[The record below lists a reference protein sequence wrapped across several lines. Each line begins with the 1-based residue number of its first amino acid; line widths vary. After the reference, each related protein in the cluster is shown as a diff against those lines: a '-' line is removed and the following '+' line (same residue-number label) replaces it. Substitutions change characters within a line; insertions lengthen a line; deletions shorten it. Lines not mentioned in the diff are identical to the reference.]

1 MSCVSYSNPSQLV
14 LLAVLT
20 LCGPFK
26 GLLSLIHKS
35 LHDRD
40 LKSQV
45 FELRTLIEII
55 LESLDESASSDSDT
69 DSEKGDLRGL
79 LQDIIEDLRSRNQCL
94 IDLSASLDR
103 PAADADFAEP
113 KPIEPTS
120 FKISGPAEI
129 WTRKVVD
136 SFPDITITL
145 AERLGEANWQRYQRV
160 SRKLEAMVPLDSSSE
175 GDELSDED
183 ELADLPDFTETTKSS
198 REQGSIFS
206 SQAPQSSGVG
216 TTATSVS
223 QTGFENRFPR
233 SRRRKKAQDVQSQ
246 ATYTS
251 VLTND
256 QGERGWLRIPALPE
270 GALLGKAFQCTVCG
284 EKQKDIMNRTD
295 WKSVR
300 LF

>member
-1 MSCVSYSNPSQLV
+1 MGGS
-14 LLAVLT
+14 
-20 LCGPFK
+20 FK

-40 LKSQV
+40 LNSQV
-45 FELRTLIEII
+45 VELRTLIEII
-55 LESLDESASSDSDT
+55 LENLDESASSDSDT
-69 DSEKGDLRGL
+69 DSEKGDLRDL

-103 PAADADFAEP
+103 PAADADFTEP

-136 SFPDITITL
+136 SFPNIAITL

-175 GDELSDED
+175 DDDLSDED

-216 TTATSVS
+216 TTVTSVS
-223 QTGFENRFPR
+223 QTSFENRFPR

-270 GALLGKAFQCTVCG
+270 DALLGKAFQCTVCG

>member
-1 MSCVSYSNPSQLV
+1 M
-14 LLAVLT
+14 
-20 LCGPFK
+20 
-26 GLLSLIHKS
+26 
-35 LHDRD
+35 
-40 LKSQV
+40 
-45 FELRTLIEII
+45 ELRTLTEII

-69 DSEKGDLRGL
+69 DSEKGDFRDL
-79 LQDIIEDLRSRNQCL
+79 LQDIIDHLRSRNQCL

-103 PAADADFAEP
+103 PAADADFAES
-113 KPIEPTS
+113 KPTEPTS

-136 SFPDITITL
+136 SFPNIAITL

-160 SRKLEAMVPLDSSSE
+160 SRKLEAMVPLDSNSE
-175 GDELSDED
+175 DDEVSDED
-183 ELADLPDFTETTKSS
+183 ELADLHDFTETTKSS
-198 REQGSIFS
+198 REQSSIFS
-206 SQAPQSSGVG
+206 SQAPQSSGIG

-223 QTGFENRFPR
+223 QTGFENRFVR

-256 QGERGWLRIPALPE
+256 QGERGWLRIPTLPKD
-270 GALLGKAFQCTVCG
+270 ALLGKAFHCTVCG
-284 EKQKDIMNRTD
+284 EKQKDIMSRTD

-300 LF
+300 FFCFSIANAGLYIPGAMYLRILRHTSAHLQTAN